1 MFAKNTGVLTQ
12 FRPPNGPNSHTC
24 SPQPA
29 LHPSST
35 SIHIRKVCHP
45 PQPHRPTGLDALPLA
60 RLHHPPARRAAL
72 AALQDGHQGGCLQGA
87 ALQASLP
94 GQRSAARTSS
104 VCLARDVQSDAGLTR
119 MRLLGFH
126 SSVGGSTHRSEV
138 PLIGRISSSAIEEVT
153 RSALDLGARQ
163 ALHEALGTALQ
174 IRRREVYRAAVLG
187 VQERLSHDL
196 IQDPTEAGSQR
207 HAVVRLT

>member
-1 MFAKNTGVLTQ
+1 MSSAGLSFSLFFSANFRQQNIRTYMFAKNTGVLTQ

-104 VCLARDVQSDAGLTR
+104 VCFARDGWRIEGASGEKHVGAGLT
-119 MRLLGFH
+119 
-126 SSVGGSTHRSEV
+126 S
-138 PLIGRISSSAIEEVT
+138 IE
-153 RSALDLGARQ
+153 
-163 ALHEALGTALQ
+163 
-174 IRRREVYRAAVLG
+174 
-187 VQERLSHDL
+187 
-196 IQDPTEAGSQR
+196 
-207 HAVVRLT
+207 